1 MSLAAAEKARS
12 NPTAV
17 ALADHQSVLDWAQL
31 DIAINRGTNRLLKEG
46 IPAGGRVVVFAHNSV
61 ETALAH
67 LICLHTG
74 HSSVPVNFHLT
85 AEELAYILSD
95 SGAQMLFV
103 DSQTAA
109 VGIAAARAAGI
120 ERVVGWGGAAEST
133 TSAKAAESG
142 GSAVTAGSVGSG
154 SAGAAGSAGSAGS
167 AGVEDFTH
175 WLSGGSE
182 TAPPADFIPA
192 PHLHYTSGTTGRP
205 KGALTPPSMFPR
217 IADPAQF
224 FAALRDSVAAG
235 PQEGPALAVGP
246 LYHTG
251 PLGSLRRLA
260 GGKPLIIM
268 PRFDAEV
275 ALALIER
282 WRIDSAVMV
291 PAHFQ
296 RLLALPETT
305 RRRYDVSS
313 LRQVFHTGAACRVD
327 VKRAMIAWW
336 GPVLI
341 EAYGGTESGTTN
353 LITSA
358 EWLLKPGSVGRPVP
372 PLRALVIG
380 EDGAELGPGATGVLY
395 FKDPTGRGIVYHNDA
410 EKTAKA
416 HREPGVFT
424 LGDVGH
430 VDDDGYVFITDRVS
444 DMIVSGGVNIYSA
457 EVEQAL
463 IQHADVEDVAVIG
476 VPNEEMGE
484 EVKALIVAK
493 PGAAIDA
500 AELNRFC
507 RERIA
512 GYKCP
517 RSFEFVAD
525 VGRNNLGK
533 INKRELRRPYW
544 PTDRTIGG

>member
-1 MSLAAAEKARS
+1 
-12 NPTAV
+12 
-17 ALADHQSVLDWAQL
+17 
-31 DIAINRGTNRLLKEG
+31 
-46 IPAGGRVVVFAHNSV
+46 VFAHNSAD
-61 ETALAH
+61 TALIY

-74 HSSVPVNFHLT
+74 HSSIPINFHLT
-85 AEELAYILSD
+85 ADELAYILRDSD
-95 SGAQMLFV
+95 ARMLFV
-103 DSQTAA
+103 DAQTAA

-120 ERVVGWGGAAEST
+120 TRVVGWGGAAST
-133 TSAKAAESG
+133 
-142 GSAVTAGSVGSG
+142 
-154 SAGAAGSAGSAGS
+154 
-167 AGVEDFTH
+167 AGVEDWTD
-175 WLSGGSE
+175 WLRGGSAAE
-182 TAPPADFIPA
+182 LPTDAVPA

-217 IADPAQF
+217 TADLVQF
-224 FAALRDSVAAG
+224 FAALRSVVATG
-235 PQEGPALAVGP
+235 PLEGPALAVGP

-268 PRFDAEV
+268 PRFDAEQ

-296 RLLALPETT
+296 RLLALPETV
-305 RRRYDVSS
+305 RGRYDVSS
-313 LRQVFHTGAACRVD
+313 LRQVVHTGAACRVD
-327 VKRAMIAWW
+327 VKRAMIDWW
-336 GPVLI
+336 GPVLV

-372 PLRALVIG
+372 PLQAMVIA
-380 EDGAELGPGATGVLY
+380 EDGSELGPGATGVLY
-395 FKDPTGRGIVYHNDA
+395 FKDPTGRGIVYHNDP
-410 EKTAKA
+410 EKTAQA
-416 HREPGVFT
+416 HRAPGVFT

-430 VDDDGYVFITDRVS
+430 IDGDGYVFITDRVS

-463 IQHADVEDVAVIG
+463 MRHEGVEDVAVIG

-493 PGAAIDA
+493 AGMALDA
-500 AELNRFC
+500 AELTRFC
-507 RERIA
+507 REYIA

-525 VGRNNLGK
+525 VGRNLMGK

-544 PTDRTIGG
+544 PSDRTIGG

>member
-1 MSLAAAEKARS
+1 M
-12 NPTAV
+12 
-17 ALADHQSVLDWAQL
+17 LDWRQL
-31 DIAINRGTNRLLKEG
+31 DILINSGGNRLLDEG
-46 IPAGGRVVVFAHNSV
+46 IPAGGRVAVFAHNSA
-61 ETALAH
+61 ETALIH

-74 HSSVPVNFHLT
+74 HSSIPINFHLT
-85 AEELAYILSD
+85 ADELGYILSD
-95 SGAQMLFV
+95 SGAQMLCV
-103 DSQTAA
+103 DGQTAA
-109 VGIAAARAAGI
+109 VGIAAARAVGMR
-120 ERVVGWGGAAEST
+120 RVVGWGGASNTE
-133 TSAKAAESG
+133 
-142 GSAVTAGSVGSG
+142 
-154 SAGAAGSAGSAGS
+154 
-167 AGVEDFTH
+167 GVEDWTD
-175 WLSGGSE
+175 WVRSGSPGELPTSGL
-182 TAPPADFIPA
+182 AA

-217 IADPAQF
+217 TADISQF
-224 FAALRDSVAAG
+224 FAALRSVVATG

-260 GGKPLIIM
+260 GGKPLVIM
-268 PRFDAEV
+268 PRFDPEQ

-296 RLLALPETT
+296 RLLALPDAV

-313 LRQVFHTGAACRVD
+313 LRQVFHTGAACRID

-336 GPVLI
+336 GPILV

-358 EWLLKPGSVGRPVP
+358 EWLLKPGSVGKPVP
-372 PLRALVIG
+372 PLQAIAIA
-380 EDGAELGPGATGVLY
+380 EDGSELSPGATGVLY
-395 FKDPTGRGIVYHNDA
+395 FKDPTGRGIVYHNDP
-410 EKTAKA
+410 EKTAQA
-416 HREPGVFT
+416 HRAPGVFT
-424 LGDVGH
+424 LGDIGH
-430 VDDDGYVFITDRVS
+430 VDRDGYVFITDRVS

-463 IQHADVEDVAVIG
+463 IQHAGIEDVAVIG

-484 EVKALIVAK
+484 EVKALVVPKAGVAL
-493 PGAAIDA
+493 DT
-500 AELNRFC
+500 AELTGFC
-507 RERIA
+507 RARIA

-525 VGRNNLGK
+525 VGRNVLGK